1 MTGAPGGVRKASLR
15 GTGECDASGL
25 SGLDRTHLPT
35 RCRHADGACRR
46 SRLLLGRSSQYAE
59 LCPLCSTPFVLWS
72 RGFFDAGTQRVQRST
87 GTYDPAGSR
96 YATGRN
102 ITRLYATLRNWGT
115 QHGGT
120 QQTPQNATIYATYAT
135 NTDANATLYA
145 SADDPGAGHGRRT
158 QNLGRL
164 GSNRSADGW
173 RYADTW
179 PPWSTAGPATT
190 RWPGWIGGSNTQGT
204 QLGTQLALL
213 TGTRTQLAQTQHAT
227 PAQRDATNW

>member
-1 MTGAPGGVRKASLR
+1 MTHRVCRGSTGRTCQLVAGTRTVRAGDPGSSLGVPPNMRNFVHCVR
-15 GTGECDASGL
+15 
-25 SGLDRTHLPT
+25 
-35 RCRHADGACRR
+35 
-46 SRLLLGRSSQYAE
+46 RLLFFGAG
-59 LCPLCSTPFVLWS
+59 
-72 RGFFDAGTQRVQRST
+72 GFFDAGTQRVQRST

-204 QLGTQLALL
+204 QLGTQL